1 MAKEKPNILV
11 TPHPDGG
18 WQKKHEK
25 SNRASRKFDKKQEA
39 VKSAVQQAKRER
51 VEVII
56 QREDGSIERKDS
68 YGKDPNPPKDKK

>member
-1 MAKEKPNILV
+1 MAKKKPNILV
-11 TPHPDGG
+11 APHPDGG

-25 SNRASRKFDKKQEA
+25 SDRASRKFDKKQDA
-39 VKSAVQQAKRER
+39 IKSATQQAKRER

-56 QREDGSIERKDS
+56 QREDGSIERKES